1 MNAIVKL
8 EKLSR
13 TYRTEHVATRALDAI
28 DLEITQGEYV
38 AICGPSGC
46 GKSTLLSV
54 LGLLDQEFEGKYWLE
69 SQSLSGLSAQALTKL
84 RNRRLGFVFQ
94 NFSLLSDL
102 NVLDNVALPL
112 RVRRELPVAQC
123 REAAANC
130 LAQVGMNHRSQH
142 LPAQLSGGEQQR
154 VAIARALVTQPALI
168 LADEPTGN
176 LDSQNAENVMQLL
189 DTVHASGTTIV
200 LVTHEPRFA
209 ARAGRI
215 IALRDGRIES
225 QSAV

>member
-1 MNAIVKL
+1 MGNIVTL
-8 EKLSR
+8 TKLSR
-13 TYRTEHVATRALDAI
+13 TYRTEHVATRALDGI
-28 DLEITQGEYV
+28 DLEIALGEYIAV
-38 AICGPSGC
+38 CGPSGC
-46 GKSTLLSV
+46 GKTTLLSI
-54 LGLLDQEFEGKYWLE
+54 LGLLDNAFDGQYTLD
-69 SQSLSGLSAQALTKL
+69 SRPLAGLTSNELARL

-102 NVLDNVALPL
+102 SVLDNVALPL
-112 RVRRELPVAQC
+112 RVRRELPAAQC
-123 REAAANC
+123 RAAAELS
-130 LAQVGMNHRSQH
+130 LAQVGMTHRMTH
-142 LPAQLSGGEQQR
+142 LPALLSGGEQQR

-189 DTVHASGTTIV
+189 DTVHASGTSIV

-215 IALRDGRIES
+215 IALRDGRIQNKS
-225 QSAV
+225 TG